1 MSIIT
6 ITKIIST
13 IIKMTTYLLQLQM
26 GFNSIPLST
35 LVPNI
40 GLLTLAPILLQV
52 LLLIPPLLNIVLFLV
67 VDILLVFSELVSASL
82 FTFTGRCWQVAS
94 CSSTERRCFCK
105 HFLIARLDPAGQ
117 LEVAKVKLTFCTSLY
132 QVAAAISKKLKEG
145 CFQKQRCVT
154 LISNIFQWPRFLV
167 LCLLKQSHG
176 INFGGNFA

>member
-1 MSIIT
+1 MIFVIIT
-6 ITKIIST
+6 TTLIIIIITKIKIFASFNYFISFSIFDVTNICVTIKSFIIIRMSIST
-13 IIKMTTYLLQLQM
+13 ITKMTTYLLQLQM

-94 CSSTERRCFCK
+94 CSSTERLCFCK
-105 HFLIARLDPAGQ
+105 N
-117 LEVAKVKLTFCTSLY
+117 C
-132 QVAAAISKKLKEG
+132 
-145 CFQKQRCVT
+145 
-154 LISNIFQWPRFLV
+154 
-167 LCLLKQSHG
+167 
-176 INFGGNFA
+176 